1 MQVQVQVIDDDG
13 KTETFQLERI
23 QRPKEKN
30 KSFVKFHVGDSN
42 SPLIAIAW
50 VRKKRV

>member
-1 MQVQVQVIDDDG
+1 MKVQVQVIDDDG

-23 QRPKEKN
+23 ERPGEKN
-30 KSFVKFHVGDSN
+30 KSFVKFHVGDRS
-42 SPLIAIAW
+42 SPLIATAW